1 MATGWYQGG
10 IDSLPPIKIVAVRG
24 ECKTTTGLRYGCHAQ
39 VLPDL
44 YDDEPALRGY
54 LTYLIRDAAK
64 RDDLEIDPTTLT
76 YEKMTPQNWANDQY
90 RQRYGVEFI

>member
-1 MATGWYQGG
+1 
-10 IDSLPPIKIVAVRG
+10 
-24 ECKTTTGLRYGCHAQ
+24 LR
-39 VLPDL
+39 D
-44 YDDEPALRGY
+44 Y